1 MPVDVEEG
9 RKYFWC
15 SCGKSNRQPFCD
27 GSHEGTDFLPMSYT
41 AEKTRTLYFCAC
53 NTPRAR
59 HFATAVIT
67 HWIDTVLA
75 KFFSSEQRTHSGTLN
90 SQPE

>member
-1 MPVDVEEG
+1 MATPEIPQKVPMPVDVEEG

-53 NTPRAR
+53 KHTKGAPLCDGSHNA
-59 HFATAVIT
+59 
-67 HWIDTVLA
+67 L
-75 KFFSSEQRTHSGTLN
+75 G
-90 SQPE
+90 

>member
-1 MPVDVEEG
+1 MATPEIPQKGPMPVDVEEG

-53 NTPRAR
+53 KHTKGAPLCDGSHNA
-59 HFATAVIT
+59 
-67 HWIDTVLA
+67 L
-75 KFFSSEQRTHSGTLN
+75 G
-90 SQPE
+90 

>member
-1 MPVDVEEG
+1 MATPEIPQNAPMPVDVEEG

-53 NTPRAR
+53 KHTKGAPLCDGSHNA
-59 HFATAVIT
+59 
-67 HWIDTVLA
+67 L
-75 KFFSSEQRTHSGTLN
+75 G
-90 SQPE
+90 

>member
-1 MPVDVEEG
+1 MATPEIPQKSPMPVDVEEG

-53 NTPRAR
+53 KHTKGAPLCDGSHNAL
-59 HFATAVIT
+59 
-67 HWIDTVLA
+67 D
-75 KFFSSEQRTHSGTLN
+75 
-90 SQPE
+90 